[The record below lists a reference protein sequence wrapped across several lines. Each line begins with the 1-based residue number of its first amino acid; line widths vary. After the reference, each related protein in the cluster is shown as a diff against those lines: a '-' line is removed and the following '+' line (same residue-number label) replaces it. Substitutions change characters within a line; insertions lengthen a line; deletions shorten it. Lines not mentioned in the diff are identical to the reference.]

1 MKTIITSFSKFA
13 LVLFVMLTINSVQA
27 QIGIDNNNP
36 NPHSSLDLG
45 ATDRGLL
52 PNRLTTQERVNV
64 LTPNLTAA
72 EKGLWVYDT
81 DLNLFFFWNSA
92 EWVSM
97 SSDDVNGSGSEGQI
111 ALWGA
116 GNSLT
121 GSDKLLWENDNTRLG
136 IGTSFPEATTHINS
150 EGGPALKITSSGLT
164 EVETYIL
171 GIERTVNPMQGS
183 SYLQM
188 SVPFGSHTNFDFL
201 KLKYGNQTVLKIN
214 GDGHLNASTIG
225 IGTDDVMAR
234 LNIFDNT
241 FDALIDARGG
251 GSPSILDYMVN
262 FERTQVPFPGIKILR
277 MKLPEG
283 SPDNTMFMELERGS
297 DKLIQIK
304 GNGDLV
310 LNKGAKIIG
319 MPNGQNSTDIE
330 LNGGDINLF
339 GGNLTL
345 YSSNKKLGEFRSTL
359 TGAWINLYN
368 STEERTIYL
377 NGNGTNGAGS
387 LSLFSSSGTNT
398 VVLNSPSTVGGR
410 LALSNTED
418 NTRAVMEANPSN
430 AGGKIILSNNNNTP
444 TTIIEAN
451 SSGNGAK
458 LTLKSN
464 NLSSEIILS
473 ANHNGTAKS
482 RITVDEIMLKG
493 GADLAEYF
501 DVLTDDGAEEL
512 IEPGTIVSIH
522 PDFPGKLQKTAQ
534 AYDKKVAGVI
544 SGANGIDP
552 GLIMSQDNSI
562 ASGDHAVAL
571 TGRVYVKA
579 TDANGKIK
587 PGDFLTSSS
596 IPGYAMKAKNMR
608 KAKGAIIGKA
618 MTGLED
624 SDGYVLVLIS
634 MQ

>member
-1 MKTIITSFSKFA
+1 MKTLFTVFSKFG
-13 LVLFVMLTINSVQA
+13 LVLLVLMTISSVNA

-52 PNRLTTQERVNV
+52 PNRLTTNERLNV
-64 LTPNLTAA
+64 LTPNLTPA

-97 SSDDVNGSGSEGQI
+97 SSGDVSGSGTEGQVTF
-111 ALWGA
+111 WGM

-121 GSDKLLWENDNTRLG
+121 GSENLIWDNEYNKLG
-136 IGTSFPEATTHINS
+136 IGVNYPEANTHIKS
-150 EGGPALKITSSGLT
+150 VGGPALKIESSGLS
-164 EVETYIL
+164 EVDEYIL

-188 SVPFGSHTNFDFL
+188 RVPFGSHSNFNFL
-201 KLKYGNQTVLKIN
+201 NLKYGNQTVLKVN
-214 GDGHLNASTIG
+214 GDGHLNATTIG
-225 IGTDDVMAR
+225 IGTDDVSAR
-234 LNIFDNT
+234 LNIFDNN

-251 GSPSILDYMVN
+251 GTPSILDYMVN
-262 FERTQVPFPGIKILR
+262 FERTQIPYSNIKILR

-283 SPDNTMFMELERGS
+283 SPDNTMFMELERGN
-297 DKLIQIK
+297 DKLIQIN
-304 GNGDLV
+304 GNGDIV

-319 MPNGQNSTDIE
+319 TSNGLNSTDIE
-330 LNGGDINLF
+330 LNGGNVKLF
-339 GGNLTL
+339 GGQLELNQG
-345 YSSNKKLGEFRSTL
+345 SKKLGEFMSAIS
-359 TGAWINLYN
+359 GSWINMFN
-368 STEERTIYL
+368 SSEKRTVYL
-377 NGNGTNGAGS
+377 NGSGGGGGALTLNNSDGTTTA
-387 LSLFSSSGTNT
+387 
-398 VVLNSPSTVGGR
+398 VLTSTATAGGR
-410 LALSNTED
+410 VTLSNS
-418 NTRAVMEANPSN
+418 NGSSRAVMEANPSG
-430 AGGKIILSNNNNTP
+430 AGGRITLNNDNGTS
-444 TTIIEAN
+444 TALIEAN
-451 SSGNGAK
+451 SSNTGGK

-464 NLSSEIILS
+464 NLASEIILS
-473 ANHNGTAKS
+473 ANHNGTGKS
-482 RITVDEIMLKG
+482 RITVDEIRLIG

-522 PDFPGKLQKTAQ
+522 PDFPGKLQQSTQ
-534 AYDKKVAGVI
+534 AYDKKIAGVV

-552 GLIMSQDNSI
+552 GMVMSQDNSI
-562 ASGDHAVAL
+562 ASGNHPVAL

-579 TDANGKIK
+579 TDANGKIN

-596 IPGYAMKAKNMR
+596 KPGYAMKAKNMK

-618 MTGLED
+618 MTGLEV
-624 SDGYVLVLIS
+624 SEGYVLVLIS